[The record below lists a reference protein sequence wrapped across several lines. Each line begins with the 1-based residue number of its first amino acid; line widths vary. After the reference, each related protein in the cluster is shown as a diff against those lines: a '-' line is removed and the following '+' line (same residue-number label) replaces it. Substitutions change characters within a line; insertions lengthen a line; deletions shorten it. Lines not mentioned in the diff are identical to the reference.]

1 MRHVE
6 SFLSIQG
13 EGKYAGRL
21 AFFFRFAGC
30 NLRCEGF
37 GGERISPKT
46 GEILHGCDTIRAVFT
61 NHFEHEEILNL
72 AQLLDKIQ
80 NFAEQSVSEQNS
92 TYCRNPAS
100 QNSKNFAAR
109 NLAAQNFTNFAS
121 QNFVAQNYDISS
133 ATSLGVSSTAS
144 LAQNFKNSAKQAS
157 AEQNFAPRLSSAA
170 NSAASLAQNSIGSVC
185 PKSPISQNSS
195 NLNPQSS
202 VSPQSAKLYQKPIIV
217 ITGGEPMLHYKEA
230 LFYEFVCEL
239 LARGYEVHF
248 ETNGTILVD
257 FEKFPAYKSCVFAIS
272 PKLSNSAEPRERRL
286 NFAALRNLKQNA
298 KDSFYKFVI
307 SPEFDAQPEIA
318 EILAACGGEVYCMP
332 CGADRRK
339 LESAAQFCVDF
350 CLKNGYNYSDRL
362 HIRIWGEKDG
372 V

>member
-1 MRHVE
+1 MRLVE

-30 NLRCEGF
+30 NLRCAGF
-37 GGERISPKT
+37 GGERVSPKT
-46 GEILHGCDTIRAVFT
+46 GEILRGCDTIRAVFT

-72 AQLLDKIQ
+72 AQLLNKIPNLSGLSCFLPARSAPGFCGGAEPFSESDK
-80 NFAEQSVSEQNS
+80 
-92 TYCRNPAS
+92 
-100 QNSKNFAAR
+100 
-109 NLAAQNFTNFAS
+109 L
-121 QNFVAQNYDISS
+121 
-133 ATSLGVSSTAS
+133 
-144 LAQNFKNSAKQAS
+144 
-157 AEQNFAPRLSSAA
+157 
-170 NSAASLAQNSIGSVC
+170 NSAAAQTPPCRNDSAEKSLNLTSENSLNSAVQNSL
-185 PKSPISQNSS
+185 

-217 ITGGEPMLHYKEA
+217 ITGGEPLLHHKEA

-239 LARGYEVHF
+239 LARGHAVHF

-257 FEKFPAYKSCVFAIS
+257 FENFPAYKSCVFAIS

-286 NFAALRNLKQNA
+286 SFAALRSLRQNA

-332 CGADRRK
+332 RGANRRE

-362 HIRIWGEKDG
+362 HIRIWGE
-372 V
+372 

>member
-1 MRHVE
+1 MRLVE

-37 GGERISPKT
+37 GGARISPKT
-46 GEILHGCDTIRAVFT
+46 GEILRGCDTIRAVFT
-61 NHFEHEEILNL
+61 SHFEHEEILNL
-72 AQLLDKIQ
+72 AQLLNKI
-80 NFAEQSVSEQNS
+80 
-92 TYCRNPAS
+92 P
-100 QNSKNFAAR
+100 
-109 NLAAQNFTNFAS
+109 NL
-121 QNFVAQNYDISS
+121 S
-133 ATSLGVSSTAS
+133 AFSCFSPVY
-144 LAQNFKNSAKQAS
+144 
-157 AEQNFAPRLSSAA
+157 SAA
-170 NSAASLAQNSIGSVC
+170 GFCAAESFSESDTLNSAAAQTLLRPDKSAENSLNLTSENSLNSAA
-185 PKSPISQNSS
+185 KNSS

-202 VSPQSAKLYQKPIIV
+202 ASPQRAKLNQKPIVV
-217 ITGGEPMLHYKEA
+217 ITGGEPMLHHKEA

-257 FEKFPAYKSCVFAIS
+257 FEKFPAYKSCVFAVS

-286 NFAALRNLKQNA
+286 NFAALRSLKQNA

-318 EILAACGGEVYCMP
+318 EILAACESEVYCMP
-332 CGADRRK
+332 RGADRRE
-339 LESAAQFCVDF
+339 LESGAQFCVDF

>member
-1 MRHVE
+1 MRLVE

-37 GGERISPKT
+37 GGARISPKT
-46 GEILHGCDTIRAVFT
+46 GEILRGCDTIRAVFV

-72 AQLLDKIQ
+72 AQLLNKI
-80 NFAEQSVSEQNS
+80 
-92 TYCRNPAS
+92 P
-100 QNSKNFAAR
+100 
-109 NLAAQNFTNFAS
+109 NLS
-121 QNFVAQNYDISS
+121 DLSR
-133 ATSLGVSSTAS
+133 
-144 LAQNFKNSAKQAS
+144 
-157 AEQNFAPRLSSAA
+157 FAPACSAA
-170 NSAASLAQNSIGSVC
+170 GFCVAEAFSETDTLNSAAAQTFSRPSGSAEKSLNLTSENSLNSAA
-185 PKSPISQNSS
+185 QNSS

-202 VSPQSAKLYQKPIIV
+202 VSPQSAELYQKPIVV
-217 ITGGEPMLHYKEA
+217 ITGGEPLLHYKEA

-239 LARGYEVHF
+239 LARGHAVHF
-248 ETNGTILVD
+248 ETNGTIFVD
-257 FEKFPAYKSCVFAIS
+257 FEKFPAYKSCVFAVS

-286 NFAALRNLKQNA
+286 NFAALRNLKQNT

-307 SPEFDAQPEIA
+307 SPEFDAQPEIR
-318 EILAACGGEVYCMP
+318 EILAACESEVYCMP
-332 CGADRRK
+332 RGADRRE
-339 LESAAQFCVDF
+339 LESGAQFCVDF

>member
-1 MRHVE
+1 MRLVE

-30 NLRCEGF
+30 NLRCVGF
-37 GGERISPKT
+37 GGECISPKT
-46 GEILHGCDTIRAVFT
+46 GEILRGCDTIRAVFT
-61 NHFEHEEILNL
+61 SHFEHEEILNL
-72 AQLLDKIQ
+72 VQLLNKIP
-80 NFAEQSVSEQNS
+80 NLSSLSCSAPACSAPGFCAAESFSESDTLNS
-92 TYCRNPAS
+92 AAVQTPPRSNGNAK
-100 QNSKNFAAR
+100 NSLNLTSENSLNFAA
-109 NLAAQNFTNFAS
+109 
-121 QNFVAQNYDISS
+121 
-133 ATSLGVSSTAS
+133 
-144 LAQNFKNSAKQAS
+144 
-157 AEQNFAPRLSSAA
+157 
-170 NSAASLAQNSIGSVC
+170 QNSL
-185 PKSPISQNSS
+185 

-202 VSPQSAKLYQKPIIV
+202 ALPQSAKLYQKPIVV
-217 ITGGEPMLHYKEA
+217 ITGGEPLLHHKEA

-239 LARGYEVHF
+239 LTRGYAVHF

-272 PKLSNSAEPRERRL
+272 PKLSNSAESRERRL
-286 NFAALRNLKQNA
+286 SFAALRSLKQNA

-307 SPEFDAQPEIA
+307 SPEFDAQPEIS

-332 CGADRRK
+332 RGADRRE

>member
-1 MRHVE
+1 MRLVE

-61 NHFEHEEILNL
+61 SHFEHEEILNL
-72 AQLLDKIQ
+72 TQLLNKIP
-80 NFAEQSVSEQNS
+80 NLSDSSCSE
-92 TYCRNPAS
+92 PAC
-100 QNSKNFAAR
+100 
-109 NLAAQNFTNFAS
+109 
-121 QNFVAQNYDISS
+121 
-133 ATSLGVSSTAS
+133 
-144 LAQNFKNSAKQAS
+144 
-157 AEQNFAPRLSSAA
+157 SAA
-170 NSAASLAQNSIGSVC
+170 GFCVAEAFSESDTLNSAAAQTPFCQKDNGENSL
-185 PKSPISQNSS
+185 

-217 ITGGEPMLHYKEA
+217 ITGGEPLLHHKET

-239 LARGYEVHF
+239 LARGHAVHF

-257 FEKFPAYKSCVFAIS
+257 FEKFPAYKSCVFAVS

-286 NFAALRNLKQNA
+286 NFAALRSLKQNA

-307 SPEFDAQPEIA
+307 SPEFDAQPEIR
-318 EILAACGGEVYCMP
+318 EILAACESEVYCMP
-332 CGADRRK
+332 RGADRRE
-339 LESAAQFCVDF
+339 LESGAQFCVDF

>member
-1 MRHVE
+1 MRLVE

-30 NLRCEGF
+30 NLRCAGF

-46 GEILHGCDTIRAVFT
+46 GEILRGCDTIRAVFT

-72 AQLLDKIQ
+72 AQLLNKIP
-80 NFAEQSVSEQNS
+80 NLSGSSCSAPACSAPGFRGAE
-92 TYCRNPAS
+92 PF
-100 QNSKNFAAR
+100 SKSDT
-109 NLAAQNFTNFAS
+109 L
-121 QNFVAQNYDISS
+121 
-133 ATSLGVSSTAS
+133 
-144 LAQNFKNSAKQAS
+144 NSAVQKP
-157 AEQNFAPRLSSAA
+157 PRSNGNTEKSLNLTSE
-170 NSAASLAQNSIGSVC
+170 NSLNSVA
-185 PKSPISQNSS
+185 QNSS
-195 NLNPQSS
+195 NLNPLGSA
-202 VSPQSAKLYQKPIIV
+202 SPQSTKLHQKPIIV
-217 ITGGEPMLHYKEA
+217 ITGGEPLLHHKEA

-239 LARGYEVHF
+239 LARGHAVHF

-257 FEKFPAYKSCVFAIS
+257 FEKFPAYKNCVFAIS

-286 NFAALRNLKQNA
+286 SFAALRSLRQNA

-332 CGADRRK
+332 CGADRRE
-339 LESAAQFCVDF
+339 LESGAQFCVDF

>member
-1 MRHVE
+1 MRLVE

-13 EGKYAGRL
+13 EGKFAGRL

-46 GEILHGCDTIRAVFT
+46 GETLRGCDTIRAVFT
-61 NHFEHEEILNL
+61 SHFEHEEILNL
-72 AQLLDKIQ
+72 AQLLNKI
-80 NFAEQSVSEQNS
+80 
-92 TYCRNPAS
+92 P
-100 QNSKNFAAR
+100 
-109 NLAAQNFTNFAS
+109 NL
-121 QNFVAQNYDISS
+121 S
-133 ATSLGVSSTAS
+133 AFSCFSPVY
-144 LAQNFKNSAKQAS
+144 
-157 AEQNFAPRLSSAA
+157 SAA
-170 NSAASLAQNSIGSVC
+170 GFCAAESFSESDTLNSAAAQTLLRPDKSAENSLNLTSENSLNSAA
-185 PKSPISQNSS
+185 KNSS

-202 VSPQSAKLYQKPIIV
+202 ASPQRAKLNQKPIVV
-217 ITGGEPMLHYKEA
+217 ITGGEPMLHHKEA

-239 LARGYEVHF
+239 LARGHAVHF

-257 FEKFPAYKSCVFAIS
+257 FEKFPAYKSCVFAVS

-286 NFAALRNLKQNA
+286 NFAALRSLKQNA

-307 SPEFDAQPEIA
+307 SPEFDAQPEIR
-318 EILAACGGEVYCMP
+318 EILAACESEVYCMP
-332 CGADRRK
+332 RGADRRE

>member
-1 MRHVE
+1 MRLVE

-37 GGERISPKT
+37 GGERVSPKT
-46 GEILHGCDTIRAVFT
+46 GEILRGCDTIRAVFT
-61 NHFEHEEILNL
+61 NHFQYEEILNL
-72 AQLLDKIQ
+72 AQLLNKIP
-80 NFAEQSVSEQNS
+80 NLSGSSCSEPVCSALGFCAAEPFSESDTLNS
-92 TYCRNPAS
+92 AAAQTLLRPNGNAEKS
-100 QNSKNFAAR
+100 LNLTSENSLNFAA
-109 NLAAQNFTNFAS
+109 
-121 QNFVAQNYDISS
+121 
-133 ATSLGVSSTAS
+133 
-144 LAQNFKNSAKQAS
+144 
-157 AEQNFAPRLSSAA
+157 
-170 NSAASLAQNSIGSVC
+170 QNSL
-185 PKSPISQNSS
+185 

-202 VSPQSAKLYQKPIIV
+202 ASPQSAKLYQKPIVV
-217 ITGGEPMLHYKEA
+217 ITGGEPLLHYKEA

-239 LARGYEVHF
+239 LARGHAVHF

-257 FEKFPAYKSCVFAIS
+257 FEKFPAYKSCVFAVS

-307 SPEFDAQPEIA
+307 SPEFDAQPEIS
-318 EILAACGGEVYCMP
+318 EILAACESEVYCMP
-332 CGADRRK
+332 RGVDRRE
-339 LESAAQFCVDF
+339 LESGAQFCVDF

>member
-1 MRHVE
+1 MRLVE

-13 EGKYAGRL
+13 EGKFAGRL

-37 GGERISPKT
+37 GGERVSPKT
-46 GEILHGCDTIRAVFT
+46 GEILRGCDTIRAVFT
-61 NHFEHEEILNL
+61 SHFEHEEILNL
-72 AQLLDKIQ
+72 AQLLNKIP
-80 NFAEQSVSEQNS
+80 NLSGSSCFTPARSTPGFCAAESFSES
-92 TYCRNPAS
+92 DT
-100 QNSKNFAAR
+100 
-109 NLAAQNFTNFAS
+109 L
-121 QNFVAQNYDISS
+121 
-133 ATSLGVSSTAS
+133 
-144 LAQNFKNSAKQAS
+144 
-157 AEQNFAPRLSSAA
+157 
-170 NSAASLAQNSIGSVC
+170 NSAAAQKLLRPNSSAEKSLNLTSENSLNSVA
-185 PKSPISQNSS
+185 QNSS

-217 ITGGEPMLHYKEA
+217 ITGGEPLLHHKEA
-230 LFYEFVCEL
+230 LFYDFVCEL

-257 FEKFPAYKSCVFAIS
+257 FEKFPAYKSCVFGIS

-286 NFAALRNLKQNA
+286 NFTALRSLKQNA

-307 SPEFDAQPEIA
+307 SPEFDAQPEIG
-318 EILAACGGEVYCMP
+318 EILAACESEVYCMP
-332 CGADRRK
+332 RGADRRE
-339 LESAAQFCVDF
+339 LESDAQFCVDF

>member
-1 MRHVE
+1 MRLVE

-37 GGERISPKT
+37 GGERVSPKT
-46 GEILHGCDTIRAVFT
+46 GEILRGCDTIRAVFT

-72 AQLLDKIQ
+72 AQLLNKIP
-80 NFAEQSVSEQNS
+80 NLSDSSCSEPVCSALGFCAAESFSES
-92 TYCRNPAS
+92 DT
-100 QNSKNFAAR
+100 
-109 NLAAQNFTNFAS
+109 L
-121 QNFVAQNYDISS
+121 
-133 ATSLGVSSTAS
+133 
-144 LAQNFKNSAKQAS
+144 
-157 AEQNFAPRLSSAA
+157 
-170 NSAASLAQNSIGSVC
+170 NSAAAQTLLRPGKSAENSLNLTSENSLNSAA
-185 PKSPISQNSS
+185 KNSS
-195 NLNPQSS
+195 NLKPQNP
-202 VSPQSAKLYQKPIIV
+202 VLPQSAKLHQKPIVV
-217 ITGGEPMLHYKEA
+217 ITGGEPLLHHKEA

-239 LARGYEVHF
+239 LARRYEVHF
-248 ETNGTILVD
+248 ETNGTIFVD
-257 FEKFPAYKSCVFAIS
+257 FEKFPAYKSCVFAVS

-332 CGADRRK
+332 CGADRRE

>member
-1 MRHVE
+1 MRLVE

-37 GGERISPKT
+37 GGERVSPKT
-46 GEILHGCDTIRAVFT
+46 GEILRGCDTIRAVFT
-61 NHFEHEEILNL
+61 SHFEHEEILNL
-72 AQLLDKIQ
+72 AQLLNKIP
-80 NFAEQSVSEQNS
+80 NLSDSSCSEPACSAAGFCGGAEAFSETDTLNS
-92 TYCRNPAS
+92 AAAQKLLRPNGSAEKSLNLTS
-100 QNSKNFAAR
+100 ENSLNFAA
-109 NLAAQNFTNFAS
+109 
-121 QNFVAQNYDISS
+121 
-133 ATSLGVSSTAS
+133 
-144 LAQNFKNSAKQAS
+144 
-157 AEQNFAPRLSSAA
+157 
-170 NSAASLAQNSIGSVC
+170 QNSL
-185 PKSPISQNSS
+185 

-202 VSPQSAKLYQKPIIV
+202 ASPQSAELYQKPIVV
-217 ITGGEPMLHYKEA
+217 ITGGEPMLHHKEA

-239 LARGYEVHF
+239 LARGHAVHF

-257 FEKFPAYKSCVFAIS
+257 FEKFPAYKSCVFAVS

-286 NFAALRNLKQNA
+286 NFAALRSLKQNA

-307 SPEFDAQPEIA
+307 SPEFDAQPEIR
-318 EILAACGGEVYCMP
+318 EILAACESEVYCMP
-332 CGADRRK
+332 RGTDCRE
-339 LESAAQFCVDF
+339 LESGAQFCVDF

>member
-1 MRHVE
+1 MRLVE

-13 EGKYAGRL
+13 EGKFAGRL

-30 NLRCEGF
+30 NLRCGGF

-46 GEILHGCDTIRAVFT
+46 GEILRGCDTIRAVFT
-61 NHFEHEEILNL
+61 SHFEHEEILNL
-72 AQLLDKIQ
+72 AQLLNKIPNLSDSSCSAPVCSAAGFCAVEAFSESDMLNSAAAQ
-80 NFAEQSVSEQNS
+80 TLLRPGKSAENSLNLTSENS
-92 TYCRNPAS
+92 L
-100 QNSKNFAAR
+100 NFAA
-109 NLAAQNFTNFAS
+109 
-121 QNFVAQNYDISS
+121 
-133 ATSLGVSSTAS
+133 
-144 LAQNFKNSAKQAS
+144 
-157 AEQNFAPRLSSAA
+157 
-170 NSAASLAQNSIGSVC
+170 QNSL
-185 PKSPISQNSS
+185 

-202 VSPQSAKLYQKPIIV
+202 ASPHSAKLYQKPIVV
-217 ITGGEPMLHYKEA
+217 ITGGEPMLHHKEA

-239 LARGYEVHF
+239 LARGHAVHF
-248 ETNGTILVD
+248 ETNGTIFVD
-257 FEKFPAYKSCVFAIS
+257 FEKFPAYKSCVFAVS

-307 SPEFDAQPEIA
+307 SPEFDAQPEIR

-332 CGADRRK
+332 RGADRRE
-339 LESAAQFCVDF
+339 LESGAQFCVDF

>member
-1 MRHVE
+1 MRLVE

-30 NLRCEGF
+30 NMRCEGF
-37 GGERISPKT
+37 GGARISPKT
-46 GEILHGCDTIRAVFT
+46 GEILRGCDTIRAVFT
-61 NHFEHEEILNL
+61 SHFEHEEILNL
-72 AQLLDKIQ
+72 AQLLNKIP
-80 NFAEQSVSEQNS
+80 NLSDSSCFTPACSAPGFCGGAEPFSKSDTLNSAATQTPPRSNGNAEKSLNLTSENS
-92 TYCRNPAS
+92 L
-100 QNSKNFAAR
+100 NFAA
-109 NLAAQNFTNFAS
+109 
-121 QNFVAQNYDISS
+121 
-133 ATSLGVSSTAS
+133 
-144 LAQNFKNSAKQAS
+144 
-157 AEQNFAPRLSSAA
+157 
-170 NSAASLAQNSIGSVC
+170 QNSL
-185 PKSPISQNSS
+185 

-217 ITGGEPMLHYKEA
+217 ITGGEPLLHHKEV

-239 LARGYEVHF
+239 LARGHAVHF
-248 ETNGTILVD
+248 ETNGTIFVD

-286 NFAALRNLKQNA
+286 SFAALRSLKQNA

-332 CGADRRK
+332 RGADRRE

>member
-1 MRHVE
+1 MRLVE

-30 NLRCEGF
+30 NLRCAGF

-46 GEILHGCDTIRAVFT
+46 GEILRGCDTIRAVFT
-61 NHFEHEEILNL
+61 SHFEHEEILNL
-72 AQLLDKIQ
+72 AQLLNKIP
-80 NFAEQSVSEQNS
+80 NLFDLSRSAPACPAPGFCAAEPFSESDTLNS
-92 TYCRNPAS
+92 AAQTPPRLNGSAK
-100 QNSKNFAAR
+100 NSL
-109 NLAAQNFTNFAS
+109 NLTSENSLNSAAQN
-121 QNFVAQNYDISS
+121 Y
-133 ATSLGVSSTAS
+133 
-144 LAQNFKNSAKQAS
+144 
-157 AEQNFAPRLSSAA
+157 
-170 NSAASLAQNSIGSVC
+170 
-185 PKSPISQNSS
+185 S

-202 VSPQSAKLYQKPIIV
+202 VSPQSAKLYQKPIVV
-217 ITGGEPMLHYKEA
+217 ITGGEPLLHYKEA

-239 LARGYEVHF
+239 LARGHAVHF

-257 FEKFPAYKSCVFAIS
+257 FEKFPAYKSCVFAVS

-286 NFAALRNLKQNA
+286 NFAALRSLKQNA

-307 SPEFDAQPEIA
+307 SPEFDAQPEIR
-318 EILAACGGEVYCMP
+318 EILAACESEVYCMP
-332 CGADRRK
+332 CGADRRE

>member
-1 MRHVE
+1 MRLVE

-46 GEILHGCDTIRAVFT
+46 GEILRGCDTIRAVFT
-61 NHFEHEEILNL
+61 SHFEHEEILNL
-72 AQLLDKIQ
+72 VQLLNKIP
-80 NFAEQSVSEQNS
+80 NLSGSSCSTPVCSATGICAAEPFSESGTLSSVAQTSSRPNGNAEKSLNLTSENS
-92 TYCRNPAS
+92 L
-100 QNSKNFAAR
+100 NFAA
-109 NLAAQNFTNFAS
+109 
-121 QNFVAQNYDISS
+121 
-133 ATSLGVSSTAS
+133 
-144 LAQNFKNSAKQAS
+144 
-157 AEQNFAPRLSSAA
+157 
-170 NSAASLAQNSIGSVC
+170 QNSL
-185 PKSPISQNSS
+185 
-195 NLNPQSS
+195 NLDPQSS
-202 VSPQSAKLYQKPIIV
+202 VSPQSAKLHQKPIVV
-217 ITGGEPMLHYKEA
+217 ITGGEPLLHHKEA

-239 LARGYEVHF
+239 LARGHAVHF

-257 FEKFPAYKSCVFAIS
+257 FEKFPVYKSCVFAVS

-286 NFAALRNLKQNA
+286 NFAALRSLKQNA

-307 SPEFDAQPEIA
+307 SPEFDAQPEIR
-318 EILAACGGEVYCMP
+318 EILAVCGGEVYCMP
-332 CGADRRK
+332 RGADRRE
-339 LESAAQFCVDF
+339 LESGAQFCVDF

>member
-1 MRHVE
+1 MRLVE

-30 NLRCEGF
+30 NLRCAGF

-46 GEILHGCDTIRAVFT
+46 GEILRGCDTIRAVFT

-72 AQLLDKIQ
+72 AQLLNKIP
-80 NFAEQSVSEQNS
+80 NLSDSSRFSPAYPAPGFCAAEPFSEIDTLNS
-92 TYCRNPAS
+92 TAAQRPPRPNGSAEKS
-100 QNSKNFAAR
+100 LNLTSENSLNFAA
-109 NLAAQNFTNFAS
+109 
-121 QNFVAQNYDISS
+121 
-133 ATSLGVSSTAS
+133 
-144 LAQNFKNSAKQAS
+144 
-157 AEQNFAPRLSSAA
+157 
-170 NSAASLAQNSIGSVC
+170 QNSL
-185 PKSPISQNSS
+185 

-202 VSPQSAKLYQKPIIV
+202 ASPQSAKLHQKPIVV
-217 ITGGEPMLHYKEA
+217 ITGGEPLLHHKEA

-239 LARGYEVHF
+239 LARGHSVHF

-286 NFAALRNLKQNA
+286 SFAALRSLRQNA

-307 SPEFDAQPEIA
+307 SPEFYAQPEIA

-332 CGADRRK
+332 CGADRRE
-339 LESAAQFCVDF
+339 LESGAQFCVDF

>member
-1 MRHVE
+1 MRLVE

-13 EGKYAGRL
+13 EGKFAGRL

-37 GGERISPKT
+37 GGERVSPKT
-46 GEILHGCDTIRAVFT
+46 GEILRGCDTIRAVFAS
-61 NHFEHEEILNL
+61 HFEHEEILNL
-72 AQLLDKIQ
+72 AQLLNKIP
-80 NFAEQSVSEQNS
+80 NLSDSSCSAFVCSTPGFCTAETFSES
-92 TYCRNPAS
+92 DT
-100 QNSKNFAAR
+100 
-109 NLAAQNFTNFAS
+109 L
-121 QNFVAQNYDISS
+121 
-133 ATSLGVSSTAS
+133 
-144 LAQNFKNSAKQAS
+144 
-157 AEQNFAPRLSSAA
+157 
-170 NSAASLAQNSIGSVC
+170 NSAAAQTLLRPNGSAEKSLNLTSENSL
-185 PKSPISQNSS
+185 

-202 VSPQSAKLYQKPIIV
+202 VLPQSAKLHQKPIVV
-217 ITGGEPMLHYKEA
+217 ITGGEPMLHHKEA

-239 LARGYEVHF
+239 LARGHAVHF
-248 ETNGTILVD
+248 ETNGTIFVD
-257 FEKFPAYKSCVFAIS
+257 FEKFPAYKSCVFAVS

-286 NFAALRNLKQNA
+286 NFAALRSLRQNA

-318 EILAACGGEVYCMP
+318 EILAACESEVYCMP
-332 CGADRRK
+332 RGADRHE
-339 LESAAQFCVDF
+339 LESGAQFCVDF

>member
-1 MRHVE
+1 MRLVE

-46 GEILHGCDTIRAVFT
+46 GEILRGCDTIRAVFA

-72 AQLLDKIQ
+72 AQLLNKIP
-80 NFAEQSVSEQNS
+80 NLSGSSCSAPACSALGFCGAVEAFSESDTLNS
-92 TYCRNPAS
+92 T
-100 QNSKNFAAR
+100 
-109 NLAAQNFTNFAS
+109 AAQT
-121 QNFVAQNYDISS
+121 
-133 ATSLGVSSTAS
+133 LLRPG
-144 LAQNFKNSAKQAS
+144 KS
-157 AEQNFAPRLSSAA
+157 AE
-170 NSAASLAQNSIGSVC
+170 NSLNLTSENSL
-185 PKSPISQNSS
+185 

-202 VSPQSAKLYQKPIIV
+202 VLPQSAELYQKPIVV
-217 ITGGEPMLHYKEA
+217 ITGGEPMLHHKEA

-239 LARGYEVHF
+239 LARGHAVHF

-257 FEKFPAYKSCVFAIS
+257 FEKFPAYKSCVFAVS

-286 NFAALRNLKQNA
+286 NFAALRSLKQNA

-307 SPEFDAQPEIA
+307 SPEFDAQPEIR
-318 EILAACGGEVYCMP
+318 EILAACESEVYCMP
-332 CGADRRK
+332 RGADRRE
-339 LESAAQFCVDF
+339 LESGAQFCVDF

>member
-1 MRHVE
+1 MRLVE

-30 NLRCEGF
+30 NLRCAGF

-46 GEILHGCDTIRAVFT
+46 GEILRGCDTIRAVFT
-61 NHFEHEEILNL
+61 SHFEHEEILNL
-72 AQLLDKIQ
+72 AQLLNKIP
-80 NFAEQSVSEQNS
+80 NLSASSCFTPARSTPGFCAAESFSESDTLNS
-92 TYCRNPAS
+92 AAAQKLLRP
-100 QNSKNFAAR
+100 NSSAEKSLNLTSENSLNFAA
-109 NLAAQNFTNFAS
+109 
-121 QNFVAQNYDISS
+121 
-133 ATSLGVSSTAS
+133 
-144 LAQNFKNSAKQAS
+144 
-157 AEQNFAPRLSSAA
+157 
-170 NSAASLAQNSIGSVC
+170 QNSL
-185 PKSPISQNSS
+185 

-202 VSPQSAKLYQKPIIV
+202 ASPQSAKLHQKPIVV
-217 ITGGEPMLHYKEA
+217 ITGGEPMLHHKEA

-239 LARGYEVHF
+239 LARGHAVHF

-257 FEKFPAYKSCVFAIS
+257 FEKFPAYKSCVFGIS

-286 NFAALRNLKQNA
+286 NFAALRSLKQNA

-307 SPEFDAQPEIA
+307 SPEFDAQPEIG
-318 EILAACGGEVYCMP
+318 EILAACESEVYCMP
-332 CGADRRK
+332 RSADRRE
-339 LESAAQFCVDF
+339 LESGAQFCVDF

>member
-1 MRHVE
+1 MRLVE

-46 GEILHGCDTIRAVFT
+46 GEILRGCDTIRAVFT
-61 NHFEHEEILNL
+61 GHFEHEEILNL
-72 AQLLDKIQ
+72 AQLLNKIP
-80 NFAEQSVSEQNS
+80 NLSASSCSLPACSALGFCGAEPFSERDTLNS
-92 TYCRNPAS
+92 AAAQTPPRPNDSAEKS
-100 QNSKNFAAR
+100 LNLTSENSLNFAA
-109 NLAAQNFTNFAS
+109 Q
-121 QNFVAQNYDISS
+121 I
-133 ATSLGVSSTAS
+133 
-144 LAQNFKNSAKQAS
+144 
-157 AEQNFAPRLSSAA
+157 
-170 NSAASLAQNSIGSVC
+170 
-185 PKSPISQNSS
+185 SS

-202 VSPQSAKLYQKPIIV
+202 ALPQRAKFNQKPIVV
-217 ITGGEPMLHYKEA
+217 ITGGEPLLHYKEA

-239 LARGYEVHF
+239 LARGHSVHF
-248 ETNGTILVD
+248 ETNGTIFVD

-332 CGADRRK
+332 RGADRRE
-339 LESAAQFCVDF
+339 LESGAQFCVDF

>member
-1 MRHVE
+1 MRLVE

-37 GGERISPKT
+37 GGARISPKT
-46 GEILHGCDTIRAVFT
+46 GEILRGCDTIRAVFT
-61 NHFEHEEILNL
+61 NHFQHEEILNL
-72 AQLLDKIQ
+72 TQLLNKIP
-80 NFAEQSVSEQNS
+80 NLSASSCSAPARSAPGFCAAEAFFESG
-92 TYCRNPAS
+92 T
-100 QNSKNFAAR
+100 
-109 NLAAQNFTNFAS
+109 L
-121 QNFVAQNYDISS
+121 
-133 ATSLGVSSTAS
+133 
-144 LAQNFKNSAKQAS
+144 
-157 AEQNFAPRLSSAA
+157 
-170 NSAASLAQNSIGSVC
+170 NSAAAQKPPRPNGNAEKSLNLTSENSLNFAV
-185 PKSPISQNSS
+185 QNSS

-202 VSPQSAKLYQKPIIV
+202 ASPQSTKLYQKPIIV

-239 LARGYEVHF
+239 LARGHAVHF

-257 FEKFPAYKSCVFAIS
+257 FKKFPAYKSCVFGIS

-286 NFAALRNLKQNA
+286 NFAALRSLKQNA

-307 SPEFDAQPEIA
+307 SPEFDAQPEIS

-332 CGADRRK
+332 RGADRRE

>member
-1 MRHVE
+1 MRLVE

-37 GGERISPKT
+37 GGECISPKT
-46 GEILHGCDTIRAVFT
+46 GEILRGCDTIRAVFA

-72 AQLLDKIQ
+72 AQLLNKIP
-80 NFAEQSVSEQNS
+80 NLSASSCSAPARSMPGFCAAEPFSES
-92 TYCRNPAS
+92 DT
-100 QNSKNFAAR
+100 
-109 NLAAQNFTNFAS
+109 L
-121 QNFVAQNYDISS
+121 
-133 ATSLGVSSTAS
+133 
-144 LAQNFKNSAKQAS
+144 
-157 AEQNFAPRLSSAA
+157 
-170 NSAASLAQNSIGSVC
+170 NSAAAQRLPRQNGSAEKSLNLTSENSL
-185 PKSPISQNSS
+185 

-202 VSPQSAKLYQKPIIV
+202 VLPQSAKLHQKPIVV
-217 ITGGEPMLHYKEA
+217 ITGGEPMLHHKEA

-239 LARGYEVHF
+239 LARGHAVHF

-257 FEKFPAYKSCVFAIS
+257 FEKFPAYKSCVFAVS

-286 NFAALRNLKQNA
+286 NFAALRSLRQNA

-318 EILAACGGEVYCMP
+318 EILAACESEVYCMP
-332 CGADRRK
+332 RGADRHE
-339 LESAAQFCVDF
+339 LESGAQFCVDF

>member
-1 MRHVE
+1 MRLVE

-21 AFFFRFAGC
+21 ALFFRFAGC

-46 GEILHGCDTIRAVFT
+46 GEILRGCDTIRAVFT

-72 AQLLDKIQ
+72 AQLLNKIP
-80 NFAEQSVSEQNS
+80 NLSDSSRFAPACPAPGFCGAEPFSESDTLNS
-92 TYCRNPAS
+92 AAAQTLLRPGKSAEKSLNLTS
-100 QNSKNFAAR
+100 KNSLNFAA
-109 NLAAQNFTNFAS
+109 
-121 QNFVAQNYDISS
+121 
-133 ATSLGVSSTAS
+133 
-144 LAQNFKNSAKQAS
+144 
-157 AEQNFAPRLSSAA
+157 
-170 NSAASLAQNSIGSVC
+170 QNSL
-185 PKSPISQNSS
+185 

-202 VSPQSAKLYQKPIIV
+202 ASPQSAKLYQKPIVV
-217 ITGGEPMLHYKEA
+217 ITGGEPMLHHKEA

-239 LARGYEVHF
+239 LARGHAVHF
-248 ETNGTILVD
+248 ETNGTIFVD
-257 FEKFPAYKSCVFAIS
+257 FEKFPAYKNCVFAVS

-307 SPEFDAQPEIA
+307 SPEFDAQPEIS
-318 EILAACGGEVYCMP
+318 EILAACESEVYCMP
-332 CGADRRK
+332 RGADRRE
-339 LESAAQFCVDF
+339 LESGAQFCVDF

>member
-1 MRHVE
+1 MRLVE

-21 AFFFRFAGC
+21 AYFFRFAGC

-37 GGERISPKT
+37 GGERVSPKT
-46 GEILHGCDTIRAVFT
+46 GEILRGCDTIRAVFT
-61 NHFEHEEILNL
+61 SHFEHEEILNL
-72 AQLLDKIQ
+72 SQLLNKITNLSDLSYSAPACSTPGFCAAEAFSESDTLNSAAAQ
-80 NFAEQSVSEQNS
+80 TPLRPGKSVENPLNLTSENSLNF
-92 TYCRNPAS
+92 
-100 QNSKNFAAR
+100 
-109 NLAAQNFTNFAS
+109 AAQNF
-121 QNFVAQNYDISS
+121 
-133 ATSLGVSSTAS
+133 L
-144 LAQNFKNSAKQAS
+144 
-157 AEQNFAPRLSSAA
+157 
-170 NSAASLAQNSIGSVC
+170 
-185 PKSPISQNSS
+185 

-202 VSPQSAKLYQKPIIV
+202 ASPQSAKLYQKPIIV
-217 ITGGEPMLHYKEA
+217 ITGGEPMLHHKEA

-239 LARGYEVHF
+239 LARGHAVHF

-257 FEKFPAYKSCVFAIS
+257 FKKFPAYKSCVFAVS

-286 NFAALRNLKQNA
+286 NFAALRSLKQNA

-318 EILAACGGEVYCMP
+318 EILTACGGEVYCMP
-332 CGADRRK
+332 RGADRRE
-339 LESAAQFCVDF
+339 LESGAQFCVDF

>member
-1 MRHVE
+1 MRLVE

-46 GEILHGCDTIRAVFT
+46 GEILRGCDTIRAVFT
-61 NHFEHEEILNL
+61 SHFEHEEILNL
-72 AQLLDKIQ
+72 AQLLNKIP
-80 NFAEQSVSEQNS
+80 NLSGSSCFTPACSAPGFCGGAEPLSASDTLNSAAAKRSPRPNGNAEKSLNLTSENS
-92 TYCRNPAS
+92 L
-100 QNSKNFAAR
+100 NFAA
-109 NLAAQNFTNFAS
+109 
-121 QNFVAQNYDISS
+121 
-133 ATSLGVSSTAS
+133 
-144 LAQNFKNSAKQAS
+144 
-157 AEQNFAPRLSSAA
+157 
-170 NSAASLAQNSIGSVC
+170 
-185 PKSPISQNSS
+185 QNSS

-202 VSPQSAKLYQKPIIV
+202 VSPQMAKLYQKPIIV
-217 ITGGEPMLHYKEA
+217 ITGGEPLLHHKEA

-239 LARGYEVHF
+239 LARGYEAHF

-257 FEKFPAYKSCVFAIS
+257 FEKFSAYKSCVFAIS

-286 NFAALRNLKQNA
+286 SFAALRSLRQNA

-307 SPEFDAQPEIA
+307 SPKFDAQPEIA
-318 EILAACGGEVYCMP
+318 EILAVCGGEVYCMP
-332 CGADRRK
+332 RGADRRE

>member
-1 MRHVE
+1 MRLVE

-37 GGERISPKT
+37 GGERVSPKT
-46 GEILHGCDTIRAVFT
+46 GETLRGCDTIRAVFT

-72 AQLLDKIQ
+72 AQLLNKIP
-80 NFAEQSVSEQNS
+80 NLSAFSCSSPVCSAAGFCAAEPFSETDTLNS
-92 TYCRNPAS
+92 AAVQTPPRPNGSAENSLNLTSENPL
-100 QNSKNFAAR
+100 NFAA
-109 NLAAQNFTNFAS
+109 
-121 QNFVAQNYDISS
+121 
-133 ATSLGVSSTAS
+133 
-144 LAQNFKNSAKQAS
+144 
-157 AEQNFAPRLSSAA
+157 
-170 NSAASLAQNSIGSVC
+170 
-185 PKSPISQNSS
+185 QNSS

-202 VSPQSAKLYQKPIIV
+202 ASPQSAKLYQKPIVV
-217 ITGGEPMLHYKEA
+217 ITGGEPLLHYKEA

-239 LARGYEVHF
+239 LARGHAVHF
-248 ETNGTILVD
+248 ETNGTIFVD
-257 FEKFPAYKSCVFAIS
+257 FEKFPAYKNCVFAVS

-286 NFAALRNLKQNA
+286 NFAALRSLKQNA

-307 SPEFDAQPEIA
+307 SPEFDAQPEIR
-318 EILAACGGEVYCMP
+318 EILAACDGEVYCMP
-332 CGADRRK
+332 RGADRSE
-339 LESAAQFCVDF
+339 LESGAQFCVDF

>member
-1 MRHVE
+1 MRLVE

-13 EGKYAGRL
+13 EGKFAGRL

-46 GEILHGCDTIRAVFT
+46 GEILRGCDTIRAVFT
-61 NHFEHEEILNL
+61 SHFEHEEILNL
-72 AQLLDKIQ
+72 AQLLNKIP
-80 NFAEQSVSEQNS
+80 NLSGLSCSAPACSAPGFCAAEAFSKSDTLNSAAAQTPPRSNGSAEKSLNLTSENS
-92 TYCRNPAS
+92 L
-100 QNSKNFAAR
+100 NS
-109 NLAAQNFTNFAS
+109 AAQN
-121 QNFVAQNYDISS
+121 
-133 ATSLGVSSTAS
+133 SL
-144 LAQNFKNSAKQAS
+144 
-157 AEQNFAPRLSSAA
+157 
-170 NSAASLAQNSIGSVC
+170 
-185 PKSPISQNSS
+185 

-202 VSPQSAKLYQKPIIV
+202 ASPHSAKLYQKPIVV
-217 ITGGEPMLHYKEA
+217 ITGGEPMLHHKEA

-239 LARGYEVHF
+239 LARGHVVHF
-248 ETNGTILVD
+248 ETNGTIFVD
-257 FEKFPAYKSCVFAIS
+257 FEKFPAYKSCVFAVS

-286 NFAALRNLKQNA
+286 NFAALRSLKQNA

-307 SPEFDAQPEIA
+307 SPEFDAQPEIR
-318 EILAACGGEVYCMP
+318 EILAVCGGEVYCMP
-332 CGADRRK
+332 RGADRRE
-339 LESAAQFCVDF
+339 LESGAQFCVDF

>member
-1 MRHVE
+1 MRLVE

-72 AQLLDKIQ
+72 AQLLNKIP
-80 NFAEQSVSEQNS
+80 NLPDLSRSAPACSAPGFCAAESFFESD
-92 TYCRNPAS
+92 T
-100 QNSKNFAAR
+100 
-109 NLAAQNFTNFAS
+109 L
-121 QNFVAQNYDISS
+121 
-133 ATSLGVSSTAS
+133 
-144 LAQNFKNSAKQAS
+144 
-157 AEQNFAPRLSSAA
+157 
-170 NSAASLAQNSIGSVC
+170 NSAAAQTSLRPNGNAEKSLNLTSENSLNFATQNSL
-185 PKSPISQNSS
+185 
-195 NLNPQSS
+195 NLDPQSAAAS
-202 VSPQSAKLYQKPIIV
+202 QSAKLYQKPIVV
-217 ITGGEPMLHYKEA
+217 ITGGEPLLHHKEA
-230 LFYEFVCEL
+230 LFYEFACEL
-239 LARGYEVHF
+239 LARGYEAHF

-257 FEKFPAYKSCVFAIS
+257 FEKFPTYKSCVFAIS

-286 NFAALRNLKQNA
+286 SFAALRSLKQNA

-332 CGADRRK
+332 CGADRRE

-362 HIRIWGEKDG
+362 HIRIWGGKDG

>member
-1 MRHVE
+1 MRLVE

-21 AFFFRFAGC
+21 ALFFRFAGC

-37 GGERISPKT
+37 GGERVSPKT
-46 GEILHGCDTIRAVFT
+46 GEILRGCDTIRAVFT

-72 AQLLDKIQ
+72 AQLLNKIP
-80 NFAEQSVSEQNS
+80 NLSGSSCSAPAYSAPGFCAAESFFESDTLNSAAAQRLLRPNDSAENSLNLTSENS
-92 TYCRNPAS
+92 L
-100 QNSKNFAAR
+100 NFAA
-109 NLAAQNFTNFAS
+109 
-121 QNFVAQNYDISS
+121 
-133 ATSLGVSSTAS
+133 
-144 LAQNFKNSAKQAS
+144 
-157 AEQNFAPRLSSAA
+157 
-170 NSAASLAQNSIGSVC
+170 
-185 PKSPISQNSS
+185 QNSS
-195 NLNPQSS
+195 NLNSQSS
-202 VSPQSAKLYQKPIIV
+202 ASPQSAKLHQKPIIV
-217 ITGGEPMLHYKEA
+217 ITGGEPMLHHKEA

-239 LARGYEVHF
+239 LARGHAVHF
-248 ETNGTILVD
+248 ETNGTIFVD
-257 FEKFPAYKSCVFAIS
+257 FEKFPVYKSCVFAIS

-307 SPEFDAQPEIA
+307 SPEFDAQPEIS
-318 EILAACGGEVYCMP
+318 EILAACESEVYCMP
-332 CGADRRK
+332 RGADRRE
-339 LESAAQFCVDF
+339 LESGAQFCVDF

>member
-1 MRHVE
+1 MRLVE

-46 GEILHGCDTIRAVFT
+46 GEILRGCDTIRAVFT

-72 AQLLDKIQ
+72 AQLLNKIPNLSGSSCFTPVCSTPGFCDAEPFSESDKLNSAAAQ
-80 NFAEQSVSEQNS
+80 TPPRPNGNTKNSLNLTSENS
-92 TYCRNPAS
+92 L
-100 QNSKNFAAR
+100 NFAAQNSL
-109 NLAAQNFTNFAS
+109 NLDPQ
-121 QNFVAQNYDISS
+121 
-133 ATSLGVSSTAS
+133 
-144 LAQNFKNSAKQAS
+144 
-157 AEQNFAPRLSSAA
+157 SAA
-170 NSAASLAQNSIGSVC
+170 AS
-185 PKSPISQNSS
+185 
-195 NLNPQSS
+195 
-202 VSPQSAKLYQKPIIV
+202 QSAKLYQKPIVV
-217 ITGGEPMLHYKEA
+217 ITGGEPMLHHKEA

-239 LARGYEVHF
+239 LARGHVVHF

-257 FEKFPAYKSCVFAIS
+257 FEKFPAYKNCVFAVS

-286 NFAALRNLKQNA
+286 NFAALRSLKQNA

-307 SPEFDAQPEIA
+307 SPEFDAQPEIS

-332 CGADRRK
+332 CGADRRE
-339 LESAAQFCVDF
+339 LEGAAQFCVDF

>member
-1 MRHVE
+1 MRLVE

-13 EGKYAGRL
+13 EGKFAGRL

-30 NLRCEGF
+30 NLRCDGF
-37 GGERISPKT
+37 GGARISPKT
-46 GEILHGCDTIRAVFT
+46 GEILRGCDTIRAVFT
-61 NHFEHEEILNL
+61 SHFEHEEILNL
-72 AQLLDKIQ
+72 AQLLNKIP
-80 NFAEQSVSEQNS
+80 NLSDSSCSEPVCSAPGFCAAESF
-92 TYCRNPAS
+92 
-100 QNSKNFAAR
+100 SKSGT
-109 NLAAQNFTNFAS
+109 L
-121 QNFVAQNYDISS
+121 
-133 ATSLGVSSTAS
+133 
-144 LAQNFKNSAKQAS
+144 
-157 AEQNFAPRLSSAA
+157 
-170 NSAASLAQNSIGSVC
+170 NSAAAQTSPRPNGNAEKSLNLTSENSL
-185 PKSPISQNSS
+185 

-202 VSPQSAKLYQKPIIV
+202 VLPQSVKLHQKPIVV
-217 ITGGEPMLHYKEA
+217 ITGGEPLLHHKEA
-230 LFYEFVCEL
+230 LFYEFICEL
-239 LARGYEVHF
+239 LACGYEVHF

-257 FEKFPAYKSCVFAIS
+257 FEKFPAYKSCVFGIS

-286 NFAALRNLKQNA
+286 NFAALRSLKQNA

-318 EILAACGGEVYCMP
+318 EILATCGGEVYCMP
-332 CGADRRK
+332 RGADRRE

>member
-1 MRHVE
+1 MRLVE

-13 EGKYAGRL
+13 EGKFAGRL

-46 GEILHGCDTIRAVFT
+46 GEILRGCDTIRAVFT

-72 AQLLDKIQ
+72 AQLLNKIPNLSGSSCSEPVCSAQ
-80 NFAEQSVSEQNS
+80 GFCAAEAFSKSDMLNSAAAQTPPRSNGSAEKSLNLTSENS
-92 TYCRNPAS
+92 L
-100 QNSKNFAAR
+100 NFAA
-109 NLAAQNFTNFAS
+109 
-121 QNFVAQNYDISS
+121 
-133 ATSLGVSSTAS
+133 
-144 LAQNFKNSAKQAS
+144 K
-157 AEQNFAPRLSSAA
+157 
-170 NSAASLAQNSIGSVC
+170 
-185 PKSPISQNSS
+185 NSS
-195 NLNPQSS
+195 NLKPQSS
-202 VSPQSAKLYQKPIIV
+202 ASPQSAKLYQKPIVV
-217 ITGGEPMLHYKEA
+217 ITGGPLLHYKEA

-239 LARGYEVHF
+239 LARGHAVHF

-257 FEKFPAYKSCVFAIS
+257 FEKFPAYKSCVFGIS

-286 NFAALRNLKQNA
+286 NFAALRSLKQNA

-307 SPEFDAQPEIA
+307 SPEFDAQPEIS
-318 EILAACGGEVYCMP
+318 EILAACESEVYCMP
-332 CGADRRK
+332 RGADRRE

>member
-1 MRHVE
+1 MRLVE

-30 NLRCEGF
+30 NLRCKGF
-37 GGERISPKT
+37 GGARISPKT
-46 GEILHGCDTIRAVFT
+46 GEMLRGCDTIRAVFT
-61 NHFEHEEILNL
+61 SHFEHEEILNL
-72 AQLLDKIQ
+72 AQLLNKIP
-80 NFAEQSVSEQNS
+80 NLSASSCSLPARSTPGFCGAEPFSKSDTLNSAAAQTPLRPNGSAEKSLNLTSENS
-92 TYCRNPAS
+92 L
-100 QNSKNFAAR
+100 NFAA
-109 NLAAQNFTNFAS
+109 
-121 QNFVAQNYDISS
+121 
-133 ATSLGVSSTAS
+133 
-144 LAQNFKNSAKQAS
+144 
-157 AEQNFAPRLSSAA
+157 
-170 NSAASLAQNSIGSVC
+170 
-185 PKSPISQNSS
+185 QNSS
-195 NLNPQSS
+195 NLKPQSS
-202 VSPQSAKLYQKPIIV
+202 ASPQSIKLHQKLIVV
-217 ITGGEPMLHYKEA
+217 ITGGEPLLHHKEA

-257 FEKFPAYKSCVFAIS
+257 FEKFPAYKSCVFAVS

-286 NFAALRNLKQNA
+286 SFAALRSLKQNA

-307 SPEFDAQPEIA
+307 SPEFDAQPEIR

-332 CGADRRK
+332 CGADRRE

-372 V
+372 I

>member
-1 MRHVE
+1 MRLVE

-21 AFFFRFAGC
+21 AYFFRFAGC
-30 NLRCEGF
+30 NLRCKGF
-37 GGERISPKT
+37 GGERVSPKT
-46 GEILHGCDTIRAVFT
+46 GEILRGCDTIRAVFMS
-61 NHFEHEEILNL
+61 HFEHEEILNL
-72 AQLLDKIQ
+72 AQLLNKIP
-80 NFAEQSVSEQNS
+80 NLSASFCSAPAYSAPGFCAAEPFSES
-92 TYCRNPAS
+92 DT
-100 QNSKNFAAR
+100 
-109 NLAAQNFTNFAS
+109 
-121 QNFVAQNYDISS
+121 
-133 ATSLGVSSTAS
+133 
-144 LAQNFKNSAKQAS
+144 
-157 AEQNFAPRLSSAA
+157 LSSAA
-170 NSAASLAQNSIGSVC
+170 AQRLLRPNDSAEKSLNLTSENSLNFAAQNSL
-185 PKSPISQNSS
+185 
-195 NLNPQSS
+195 NLNSQSS
-202 VSPQSAKLYQKPIIV
+202 ASPQSAKLYQKPIVV
-217 ITGGEPMLHYKEA
+217 ITGGEPMLHHKEA

-248 ETNGTILVD
+248 ETNGTIFVD
-257 FEKFPAYKSCVFAIS
+257 FEKFPAYKNCVFAIS

-318 EILAACGGEVYCMP
+318 EILAACESEVYCMP
-332 CGADRRK
+332 RGADRRE
-339 LESAAQFCVDF
+339 LESGAQFCVDF

>member
-1 MRHVE
+1 MRLVE

-30 NLRCEGF
+30 NLRCAGF
-37 GGERISPKT
+37 GGERVSPKT
-46 GEILHGCDTIRAVFT
+46 GEILRGCDTIRAVFT

-72 AQLLDKIQ
+72 AQLLNKIPNLSGLSCFLPARSAPGFCGGAEPFSESDK
-80 NFAEQSVSEQNS
+80 
-92 TYCRNPAS
+92 
-100 QNSKNFAAR
+100 
-109 NLAAQNFTNFAS
+109 L
-121 QNFVAQNYDISS
+121 
-133 ATSLGVSSTAS
+133 
-144 LAQNFKNSAKQAS
+144 
-157 AEQNFAPRLSSAA
+157 
-170 NSAASLAQNSIGSVC
+170 NSAAAQTPPCRNDSAEKSLNLTSENSLNSAVQNSL
-185 PKSPISQNSS
+185 

-202 VSPQSAKLYQKPIIV
+202 VSPQSAKLYQKSIIV
-217 ITGGEPMLHYKEA
+217 ITGGEPLLHHKEA

-239 LARGYEVHF
+239 LARGHAVHF

-257 FEKFPAYKSCVFAIS
+257 FENFPAYKSCVFAIS

-286 NFAALRNLKQNA
+286 SFAALRSLRQNA

-332 CGADRRK
+332 RGANRRE